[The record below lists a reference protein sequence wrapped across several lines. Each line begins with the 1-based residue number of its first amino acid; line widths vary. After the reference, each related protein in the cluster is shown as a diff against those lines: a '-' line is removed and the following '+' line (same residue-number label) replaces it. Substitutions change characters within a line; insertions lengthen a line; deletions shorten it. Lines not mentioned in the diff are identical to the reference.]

1 MIVRGNQGEE
11 MNIYCGNLSYDVSE
25 DELREVFEAYGEV
38 DSVNIIKDKY
48 SGQSKGFG
56 FVEMSDDEKAMAAI
70 EGLHESELKGR
81 NLNVNKA
88 KPRTDRRGGGG
99 GGGGRGGGR
108 GGPGGGNR
116 W

>member
-1 MIVRGNQGEE
+1 

-25 DELREVFEAYGEV
+25 DDLREVFAAYGEV

-56 FVEMSDDEKAMAAI
+56 FIEMSDDEKAMAAI
-70 EGLHESELKGR
+70 EGLHETELKGR

-88 KPRTDRRGGGG
+88 KPRTDRRD
-99 GGGGRGGGR
+99 GGGGRGGGGR
-108 GGPGGGNR
+108 GGSGGGGGRR